1 MWWPYL
7 LLVVSLNGF
16 ESVGHVCIDH
26 FLLRQP
32 NNSTSIQP
40 DHGIGVGR
48 AVDGDTVALWLS
60 PALPAPLGEL
70 HLRVQGVD
78 CPETHQPHCEDERLA
93 GLAATRFTT
102 AWLLRAVV
110 VRLCAWDKYGGRVLG
125 DLGDDGD
132 NWLGQA
138 LLAAGHAHT
147 YSGRGV
153 RTPWCTTTT
162 PSPPSAPEV
171 CA

>member
-7 LLVVSLNGF
+7 LLLVSPSGF
-16 ESVGHVCIDH
+16 ESVGHVCVDH
-26 FLLRQP
+26 FLLGQP
-32 NNSTSIQP
+32 PPNSTSIS
-40 DHGIGVGR
+40 VGR

-60 PALPAPLGEL
+60 PALPSPLGEL

-125 DLGDDGD
+125 DLGDNDG

-138 LLAAGHAHT
+138 LLATGHAHT
-147 YSGRGV
+147 YSGRGL
-153 RTPWCTTTT
+153 RTPWCT
-162 PSPPSAPEV
+162 PPPFAPEV